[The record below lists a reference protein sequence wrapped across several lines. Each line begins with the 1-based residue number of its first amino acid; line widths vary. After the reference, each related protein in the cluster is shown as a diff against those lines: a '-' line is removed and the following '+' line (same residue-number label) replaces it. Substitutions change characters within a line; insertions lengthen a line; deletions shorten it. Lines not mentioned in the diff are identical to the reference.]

1 MRQGGLGYLVELFG
15 WVDWHLICI
24 SIGVGWVAPLVGMK
38 TDGNER
44 KNPSTIFTSIFYYG
58 KRELELNN

>member
-38 TDGNER
+38 TDGNE
-44 KNPSTIFTSIFYYG
+44 KKIPQLFSLLFFITESENWS
-58 KRELELNN
+58 